1 MARETLILAGVEKT
15 QAAAL
20 RRLADNMRIAVVEVA
35 ETQYDCTIG
44 DIAEQKPAFVQTG
57 KSGTAADGASCSLLV
72 FANVT
77 DKHVDKLL
85 FEMKSRKITVDYKA
99 VMTDTNRQWSVKR
112 TMFEMERERQAFEG
126 ARKS

>member
-1 MARETLILAGVEKT
+1 MAREILILAGVGRE
-15 QAAAL
+15 QAAAV
-20 RRLADNMRIAVVEVA
+20 RHLADNMRINVVEVA

-44 DIAEQKPAFVQTG
+44 DIAEQKAAFVQAG
-57 KSGTAADGASCSLLV
+57 KSGTAADGASRSLLV

-112 TMFEMERERQAFEG
+112 TMFEMERERQAFES
-126 ARKS
+126 AHRS

>member
-1 MARETLILAGVEKT
+1 MARETLILAGVEKM
-15 QAAAL
+15 QAAAV
-20 RRLADNMRIAVVEVA
+20 RRLADNMRIDVVEVA

-44 DIAEQKPAFVQTG
+44 DILEKKPSFVQAG
-57 KSGTAADGASCSLLV
+57 KNIAAAKNAASRSLLV

-85 FEMKSRKITVDYKA
+85 FEMKSRKISVDYKA

-112 TMFEMERERQAFEG
+112 TMFEMERERQAF
-126 ARKS
+126 SN

>member
-1 MARETLILAGVEKT
+1 MAREILILAGVGQA

-20 RRLADNMRIAVVEVA
+20 RRLADNMRINVVEVV
-35 ETQYDCTIG
+35 ETQYDRTIG
-44 DIAEQKPAFVQTG
+44 DIAEQKASFVQNV
-57 KSGTAADGASCSLLV
+57 KSGVTADGASRSLLV

-112 TMFEMERERQAFEG
+112 TMFEMERERQEFE
-126 ARKS
+126 RHV

>member
-1 MARETLILAGVEKT
+1 MAREILILVGVGQT

-20 RRLADNMRIAVVEVA
+20 RRIADNMRINVVEVA
-35 ETQYDCTIG
+35 EAQYDCTIG
-44 DIAEQKPAFVQTG
+44 DIAAQKTAFVQAG
-57 KSGTAADGASCSLLV
+57 KSGVATDVASRSLLV

-112 TMFEMERERQAFEG
+112 TMFEMERERQAFG
-126 ARKS
+126 RNGYV

>member
-15 QAAAL
+15 QAAAV
-20 RRLADNMRIAVVEVA
+20 RRLADNMRIDVVEVA

-44 DIAEQKPAFVQTG
+44 DIIEKKPPFAQAG
-57 KSGTAADGASCSLLV
+57 KSAVDMDGDTRSLLV

-77 DKHVDKLL
+77 DKHVDKIL
-85 FEMKSRKITVDYKA
+85 FEMKSRKISVDYKA

-126 ARKS
+126 ICKS

>member
-1 MARETLILAGVEKT
+1 MAREILILVGVGQT

-20 RRLADNMRIAVVEVA
+20 RRIADNMRINVVEVA

-44 DIAEQKPAFVQTG
+44 DIAEQKAAFVQAG
-57 KSGTAADGASCSLLV
+57 KSGTAADGASRSLLV

-112 TMFEMERERQAFEG
+112 TMFEMERERQAFES
-126 ARKS
+126 AHRS